1 MLLYI
6 KSHKYLKFCFK
17 VYAMTKK
24 GFTIKLD
31 EELWKEFSIKCIK
44 KGKTKADILEEMV
57 KEFIKKA

>member
-1 MLLYI
+1 
-6 KSHKYLKFCFK
+6 
-17 VYAMTKK
+17 MTKK